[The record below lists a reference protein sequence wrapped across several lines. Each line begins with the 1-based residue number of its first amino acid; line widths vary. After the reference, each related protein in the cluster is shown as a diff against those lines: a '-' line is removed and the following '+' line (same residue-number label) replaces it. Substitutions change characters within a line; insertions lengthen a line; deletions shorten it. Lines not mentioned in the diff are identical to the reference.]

1 MNIMETKKC
10 SKCGVVKEI
19 CEFHKHPTS
28 KLGVR
33 GVCKMCRLLE
43 KEKNKLYREKN
54 KEKIKIK
61 NNLWLENNPNY
72 MKEYQ
77 QKYNIENREKINQK
91 LKKWRYKNSEDL
103 LPKLRILKKE
113 KYDNDL
119 NFKLKHLLRARINK
133 IVKYNRN
140 RSSIEILGCNI
151 DDFKKYIENNFKN
164 GMTWDNYGYYG
175 WHIDHII
182 PLSSATS
189 DEDLIKLCHFTNL
202 QPLWASDNLKK
213 SNKTLKK

>member
-1 MNIMETKKC
+1 METKKC
-10 SKCGVVKEI
+10 SKCCIVKEV
-19 CEFHKHPTS
+19 CEFHKHSTS

-54 KEKIKIK
+54 KENIKIK

-72 MKEYQ
+72 MKEYHK
-77 QKYNIENREKINQK
+77 KYNIKNREKINQK
-91 LKKWRYKNSEDL
+91 LKKWRYENSEDL
-103 LPKLRILKKE
+103 LPKLRIIKKE

-133 IVKYNRN
+133 IIKYKRN
-140 RSSIEILGCNI
+140 KSSIEILGCNI

-202 QPLWASDNLKK
+202 QPLWALDNQKK
-213 SNKTLKK
+213 SNKIIIN